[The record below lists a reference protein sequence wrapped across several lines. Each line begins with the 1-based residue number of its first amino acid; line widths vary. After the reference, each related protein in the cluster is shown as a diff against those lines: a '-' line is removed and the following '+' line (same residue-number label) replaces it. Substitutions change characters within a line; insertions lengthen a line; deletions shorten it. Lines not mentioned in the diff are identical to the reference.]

1 MRARKV
7 AILLAITAISA
18 LTLFIVVLADSDA
31 LGAPPPAA
39 APGTASIFFGPNG
52 KPEVEFFDVLG
63 EGGPSDLR
71 FSLARQDAREF
82 TNPFGPLSL
91 AASGAISRTKE
102 GR

>member
-18 LTLFIVVLADSDA
+18 LTLFIVVLVDSDA
-31 LGAPPPAA
+31 LGAPPPEA

-52 KPEVEFFDVLG
+52 KPEVEFSGVLG
-63 EGGPSDLR
+63 EGGPGDLR
-71 FSLARQDAREF
+71 LTLARRDARKL
-82 TNPFGPLSL
+82 TSPFGPLSL
-91 AASGAISRTKE
+91 PASGVISRTEE